1 MRTTLAHAPKIVP
14 KQFFICIDSHY
25 CLNTTVLPSPKS
37 SIDAIVAKNNIR
49 RRARELPVP
58 NMATAIFA

>member
-14 KQFFICIDSHY
+14 NQFFICIDSHY